1 MNNKRK
7 IFIGSRKSN
16 LAKEQTNLVLKKLKK
31 LVLENFIVKYI
42 TSRGDKVS
50 YKNLS

>member
-16 LAKEQTNLVLKKLKK
+16 LAKQQTNLVLKRLYNMGLKNIYA
-31 LVLENFIVKYI
+31 LI
-42 TSRGDKVS
+42 
-50 YKNLS
+50 